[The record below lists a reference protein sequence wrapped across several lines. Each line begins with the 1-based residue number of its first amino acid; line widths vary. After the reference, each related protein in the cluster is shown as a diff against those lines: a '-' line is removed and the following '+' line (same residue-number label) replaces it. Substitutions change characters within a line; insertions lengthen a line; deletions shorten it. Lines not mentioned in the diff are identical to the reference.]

1 MLELT
6 IALATKGSTV
16 RELRREVTHTLFLGD
31 DITDEDA
38 FAVLGPD
45 DVGVKVGD
53 GATRA
58 SHRVAGVS
66 EVAELLETLARL
78 RTTHR

>member
-1 MLELT
+1 M
-6 IALATKGSTV
+6 
-16 RELRREVTHTLFLGD
+16 THTLFLGD

-53 GATRA
+53 GATART